1 MELQTRIEELY
12 ARESKEFGDEYF
24 RAFDELKAA
33 LNEGRVRAAE
43 PDPASPTGWRVNTW
57 VKKRILLGFRIGR
70 IVEMDPVAAMSPS
83 PDRRAE
89 TAATTKAAE
98 LKNHSA
104 LPSQGSAP
112 SPVPDASGPPSPGGR
127 GQGSKIKNAGLKAAA
142 TVGERSAL
150 PREPKG
156 LPYQFRDKHTY
167 PLKEIPADRN
177 IRVVPGGSSIRDGCY
192 IGKGVVCMPPMY
204 VNVGAYVDDGT
215 MIDSH
220 ALVGSCAQVGKRVH
234 ISAAAQ
240 IGGVLEPIGAMPVII
255 EDDVLV
261 GGNCGV
267 YEGTI
272 VGKEAVLAAGT
283 ILTGSTPVYDL
294 VRDAVYRRDGEKPL
308 MIPPGAV
315 VVPGS
320 RAVTKG
326 RGKELGISLYTPVII
341 KYRDEKTDQGTR
353 LEELL
358 R

>member
-1 MELQTRIEELY
+1 MHLQTRIEELY
-12 ARESKEFGDEYF
+12 SRETKHFGEEFF
-24 RAFDELKAA
+24 RAFDELKAV

-43 PDPASPTGWRVNTW
+43 PDARSPSGWRVNSW
-57 VKKRILLGFRIGR
+57 VKKGILLGFRIGR
-70 IVEMDPVAAMSPS
+70 IVEMPLAVAAMSPS
-83 PDRRAE
+83 PQNQIA
-89 TAATTKAAE
+89 
-98 LKNHSA
+98 
-104 LPSQGSAP
+104 
-112 SPVPDASGPPSPGGR
+112 GGDT
-127 GQGSKIKNAGLKAAA
+127 GV
-142 TVGERSAL
+142 TEW
-150 PREPKG
+150 
-156 LPYQFRDKHTY
+156 QFRDKHTF
-167 PLKEIPADRN
+167 PLKQLPPDQN

-192 IGKGVVCMPPMY
+192 IGKNVTCMPPMY

-240 IGGVLEPIGAMPVII
+240 IGGVLEPIGALPVII
-255 EDDVLV
+255 ADEVLV

-267 YEGTI
+267 YEGAM
-272 VGKEAVLAAGT
+272 VGKGAVLAAGT

-294 VRDAVYRRDGEKPL
+294 VRDAVYRREGGQPL
-308 MIPPGAV
+308 RIPEGAV

-341 KYRDEKTDQGTR
+341 KYRDEKTDQAVR